1 MSDDTPTR
9 RYRTIWISDLHLGTR
24 GCRSA
29 ELLDFL
35 RAHDSDTLYLVGDLI
50 DGWSLRK
57 TWWWPQAHNDVVQK
71 LLRKARKGTRVV
83 FLPGNH
89 DEFARGYVGQAFGGI
104 EVLPDTMHRTADGKT
119 LWVLHGDA
127 FDPVVT
133 KHRWLV
139 PIAHGF
145 LGVLRWLHI
154 PTAWRLVRPLLGRP
168 YRSLATFVKGQ
179 ANQAMAALGDF
190 ERLAVEGARR
200 RGADGVVC
208 GHVHV
213 PAMRTVDGI
222 LYCNDGDW
230 VDSCTALVEHQDGR
244 LELLRWTLRKA
255 PPTEPPPAKTRPRDP
270 HPSKRLLEAAG
281 QVH

>member
-1 MSDDTPTR
+1 MSEDLPAR
-9 RYRTIWISDLHLGTR
+9 RYRTIWISDVHLGTR

-35 RAHDSDTLYLVGDLI
+35 RACDCETLYLVGDLI

-57 TWWWPQAHNDVVQK
+57 AWWWPQAHNDVVQK

-89 DEFARGYVGQAFGGI
+89 DEFAREYLGQAFGGI
-104 EVLPDTMHRTADGKT
+104 EVLPDAMHRTADGRI

-139 PIAHGF
+139 PVAHGF
-145 LGVLRWLHI
+145 LSLLRWLHL

-213 PAMRTVDGI
+213 PAMRTVEGI
-222 LYCNDGDW
+222 LYANDGDW
-230 VDSCTALVEHQDGR
+230 VDACTALVEHEDGR
-244 LELLRWTLRKA
+244 LELLRWTLRK
-255 PPTEPPPAKTRPRDP
+255 PPPKETTAARTKERDQ
-270 HPSKRLLEAAG
+270 HPSGRLLEAAG
-281 QVH
+281 KVH